1 MVRSLDLLPL
11 QGETVYGIVPRVYP
25 GKPIFIASCPEAEG
39 APNGLCCLLWA
50 RSIWVNSRL
59 VEVNRTR
66 QKCILENS

>member
-39 APNGLCCLLWA
+39 APKFC
-50 RSIWVNSRL
+50 SVM
-59 VEVNRTR
+59 
-66 QKCILENS
+66 